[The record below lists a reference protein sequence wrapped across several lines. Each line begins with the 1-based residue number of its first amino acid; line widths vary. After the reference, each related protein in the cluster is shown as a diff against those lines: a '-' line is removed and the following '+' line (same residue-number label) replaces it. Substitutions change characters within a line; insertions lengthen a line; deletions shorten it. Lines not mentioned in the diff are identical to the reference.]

1 MGILV
6 VLYLSCLEIPVL
18 IDSHCHLDRLKAAP
32 DQLSLEH
39 ILAGAKARGVD
50 YMLCVNVRQQGFES
64 MRDKMAAFNQVFL
77 SSGVHPLDVKEG
89 LDVEQIRRF
98 ATDPK
103 VVAIGETGLDYF
115 YADETKRLQQQCFEQ
130 QIALAVEVDKPL
142 IVHTRDAREDTIN
155 MLKQGGAD
163 KVGGVLHCF
172 TENWEMAKAAI
183 DLGFY
188 ISVSGIVTFKN
199 AGDLRTVIRKVP
211 KDRLLVETDS
221 PYLAPIPHRG
231 QENQPAYVRDVA
243 EFVAELRGERYEDLA
258 EYTSNNFF
266 NLFKD
271 AARLVG
277 REI

>member
-1 MGILV
+1 M
-6 VLYLSCLEIPVL
+6 
-18 IDSHCHLDRLKAAP
+18 DN
-32 DQLSLEH
+32 
-39 ILAGAKARGVD
+39 AKAQGVD
-50 YMLCVNVRQQGFES
+50 YLLCVNVRQQGFEA
-64 MRDKMAAFNQVFL
+64 MRDKVAAFNNVFL
-77 SSGVHPLDVKEG
+77 SSGVHPLDVQEG
-89 LDVEQIRRF
+89 LNIEDIKRF
-98 ATDPK
+98 ATDPR

-115 YADETKRLQQQCFEQ
+115 YSNDTKTLQQQCFEQ
-130 QIALAVEVDKPL
+130 QIALAVEVNKPL

-155 MLKQGGAD
+155 MLKAGNAD

-199 AGDLRTVIRKVP
+199 AAELRSVIRQVP

-221 PYLAPIPHRG
+221 PYLAPVPHRG

-243 EFVAELRGERYEDLA
+243 EFVAELRGEKFDDLA
-258 EYTSNNFF
+258 QYTTDNFF

-271 AARLVG
+271 AATLIG
-277 REI
+277 R